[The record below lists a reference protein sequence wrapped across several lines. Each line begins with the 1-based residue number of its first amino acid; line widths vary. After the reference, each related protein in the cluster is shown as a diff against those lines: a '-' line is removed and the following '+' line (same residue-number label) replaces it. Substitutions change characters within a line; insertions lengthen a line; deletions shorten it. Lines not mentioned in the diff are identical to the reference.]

1 MAFIREERR
10 TEIMPVLESTDK
22 IAPRSVLR
30 HRPIA
35 GDGAESGKNP
45 AITPGTVP
53 AVQRASR
60 LRTRTE
66 DTPVDVDEWQRTV
79 DDPAASA
86 PTPAQTP
93 LRRASTTGA
102 SRALPKAP
110 LPKAKATKGI
120 LKRHAH
126 PLLYLGIG
134 MLAMLVLWMA
144 LISVISWYNT
154 TMDDIHYGRPRTFQ
168 TDAFV
173 GHNEAAGIP
182 SHFIAINL
190 HGHIEV
196 IEFPGGDAAHA
207 RIFMGP
213 QLYTS
218 GSDLVVVTLEFVD
231 VNGDHKP
238 DMIVNFQ
245 GSQVVFIND
254 QGTFRPL
261 RPEERHQ
268 VEQFLQH
275 LGQ

>member
-1 MAFIREERR
+1 
-10 TEIMPVLESTDK
+10 MPVLESTDK

-35 GDGAESGKNP
+35 EDSAEPGKNP

-60 LRTRTE
+60 HRTRTE
-66 DTPVDVDEWQRTV
+66 DAQVEVDEWQRSADV
-79 DDPAASA
+79 PDASV

-93 LRRASTTGA
+93 SRRAGTTGA
-102 SRALPKAP
+102 SRTPPKTP
-110 LPKAKATKGI
+110 LPKATATKGASKTKGI

-134 MLAMLVLWMA
+134 MLAMLALWTV
-144 LISVISWYNT
+144 LISAISWYNT
-154 TMDDIHYGRPRTFQ
+154 SMDDIHYGRPRTFQ

-173 GHNEAAGIP
+173 GHNESAGIP

-207 RIFMGP
+207 RIFIGP
-213 QLYTS
+213 QLYTW
-218 GSDLVVVTLEFVD
+218 
-231 VNGDHKP
+231 
-238 DMIVNFQ
+238 
-245 GSQVVFIND
+245 
-254 QGTFRPL
+254 
-261 RPEERHQ
+261 
-268 VEQFLQH
+268 
-275 LGQ
+275 

>member
-1 MAFIREERR
+1 
-10 TEIMPVLESTDK
+10 MPVLESTDDK
-22 IAPRSVLR
+22 ITPRSILR

-35 GDGAESGKNP
+35 QGGAEPGNNS
-45 AITPGTVP
+45 AITSGTVP
-53 AVQRASR
+53 AIKRASR
-60 LRTRTE
+60 LRPHTE
-66 DTPVDVDEWQRTV
+66 DTQVEVDEWQRTTNNP
-79 DDPAASA
+79 DA
-86 PTPAQTP
+86 PVSTPTQAP
-93 LRRASTTGA
+93 SRRTETTGA
-102 SRALPKAP
+102 SKTLPKTP
-110 LPKAKATKGI
+110 LPATTAARSISKNKGI
-120 LKRHAH
+120 LKRHSH

-134 MLAMLVLWMA
+134 MLGMLALWTL
-144 LISVISWYNT
+144 LINAITWYNT

-168 TDAFV
+168 MDAFV
-173 GHNEAAGIP
+173 GHNESAGLP

-207 RIFMGP
+207 RVFIGP
-213 QLYTS
+213 ELFTPDN
-218 GSDLVVVTLEFVD
+218 DLVVVTLKFID

-238 DMIVNFQ
+238 DMIISFQ
-245 GSQVVFIND
+245 GSQIVFIND

>member
-1 MAFIREERR
+1 
-10 TEIMPVLESTDK
+10 MPVLESTDK

-35 GDGAESGKNP
+35 EGGAEPGKNP

-60 LRTRTE
+60 QRTRTE
-66 DTPVDVDEWQRTV
+66 DTQVEVDEWQRAA
-79 DDPAASA
+79 DHPDAPAPA
-86 PTPAQTP
+86 PAQAPSHRT
-93 LRRASTTGA
+93 STTGA
-102 SRALPKAP
+102 SKTLPKTP
-110 LPKAKATKGI
+110 LPKATATRGALKTRGI
-120 LKRHAH
+120 LKRHTH

-134 MLAMLVLWMA
+134 MLAMLALWTL
-144 LISVISWYNT
+144 LISAIAWYNT

-168 TDAFV
+168 VDAFV
-173 GHNEAAGIP
+173 GHNESTGMP

-207 RIFMGP
+207 RIYVGP
-213 QLYTS
+213 ELYTS
-218 GSDLVVVTLEFVD
+218 GNDLVVVTLKFID

-238 DMIVNFQ
+238 DMIVSFQ

>member
-1 MAFIREERR
+1 
-10 TEIMPVLESTDK
+10 MPVLESTDK

-35 GDGAESGKNP
+35 EGGAESGKTP
-45 AITPGTVP
+45 SITPGTVP

-66 DTPVDVDEWQRTV
+66 DTQVEVDEWQRAA
-79 DDPAASA
+79 DHPDAPAPA
-86 PTPAQTP
+86 PAQAP
-93 LRRASTTGA
+93 SRRASTTGA
-102 SRALPKAP
+102 SKTLPKTPLPKTP
-110 LPKAKATKGI
+110 LPKATATRGALKTRGI

-134 MLAMLVLWMA
+134 MLAMLALWTL
-144 LISVISWYNT
+144 LISAIAWYNT

-168 TDAFV
+168 VDAFV
-173 GHNEAAGIP
+173 GHNESTGIP

-207 RIFMGP
+207 RIFVGP
-213 QLYTS
+213 ELYTS
-218 GSDLVVVTLEFVD
+218 GNDLVVVTLKFID
-231 VNGDHKP
+231 VNDDHKP
-238 DMIVNFQ
+238 DMIVSFQ

-268 VEQFLQH
+268 VEQFLQR

>member
-1 MAFIREERR
+1 
-10 TEIMPVLESTDK
+10 MPVLESTDK

-35 GDGAESGKNP
+35 EGGAESGKTP

-60 LRTRTE
+60 QRTRTE
-66 DTPVDVDEWQRTV
+66 DTQVEVDEWQRAA
-79 DDPAASA
+79 DHPDAPASA
-86 PTPAQTP
+86 PAQAP
-93 LRRASTTGA
+93 SRRASTTGA
-102 SRALPKAP
+102 SKTLPKTP
-110 LPKAKATKGI
+110 LPKATATRGALKTRGI

-134 MLAMLVLWMA
+134 MLAMLALWTL
-144 LISVISWYNT
+144 LISAITWYNT

-168 TDAFV
+168 VDAFV
-173 GHNEAAGIP
+173 GHNESTGLP

-196 IEFPGGDAAHA
+196 IEFPGADAAHA
-207 RIFMGP
+207 RIFVGP
-213 QLYTS
+213 ELYTS
-218 GSDLVVVTLEFVD
+218 GNDLVVVTLKFID

-238 DMIVNFQ
+238 DMIVSFQ

-268 VEQFLQH
+268 VEQFLQR